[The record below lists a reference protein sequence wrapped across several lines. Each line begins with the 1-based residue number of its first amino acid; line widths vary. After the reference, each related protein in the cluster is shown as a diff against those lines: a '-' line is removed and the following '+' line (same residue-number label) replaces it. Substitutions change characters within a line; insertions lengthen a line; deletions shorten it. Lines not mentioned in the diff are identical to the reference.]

1 MKRKSPIGNLMASV
15 CATGILL
22 YVMGKTTSP
31 KIILLPFLIC
41 ALSLAGKSIAQM
53 LHKEKLV
60 VAFHK
65 CFVGGFVLFWMGF
78 LAVAGY
84 ICIRDENYGMLIFL
98 VPFLLVGCFLIKN
111 KLLGKKSKTDGSPF
125 RFANIISAGLVGIA
139 LLSGVVLLV
148 LGIQRTQWGLAFM
161 GVFFLCGGGAFVL
174 GALTVRGT
182 FDKAKIDVLGLYV
195 GIVFAVLGIG
205 FTTML
210 YQLSENAGLWI
221 LIPLLMTAAGV
232 VQVIKCLKN
241 KE

>member
-41 ALSLAGKSIAQM
+41 ALSMTGKSIAQM
-53 LHKEKLV
+53 LHKEKLAV
-60 VAFHK
+60 VFHK

-84 ICIRDENYGMLIFL
+84 ITVRDRNYSMLILL
-98 VPFLLVGCFLIKN
+98 VPFLLVGVFLIKN
-111 KLLGKKSKTDGSPF
+111 KLLGKKSQKNVEPF
-125 RFANIISAGLVGIA
+125 RFAHVISAILVSLA
-139 LLSGVVLLV
+139 LLSGMVLLI
-148 LGIQRTQWGLAFM
+148 LGIHRSQWGLAFM
-161 GVFFLCGGGAFVL
+161 GVFFLLGGGAFVL
-174 GALTVRGT
+174 GTLTVRGA
-182 FDKAKIDVLGLYV
+182 FDKAKIDVFGLYM

-205 FTTML
+205 FAAML

-221 LIPLLMTAAGV
+221 LIPLFMTAAGV

>member
-41 ALSLAGKSIAQM
+41 ALSMTGKSIAQM

-65 CFVGGFVLFWMGF
+65 CFVGGFLLFWMGF

-84 ICIRDENYGMLIFL
+84 ITVRDRNYSMLILL
-98 VPFLLVGCFLIKN
+98 VPFLLVGVFLIKN
-111 KLLGKKSKTDGSPF
+111 KLLGKKSQKNVEPF
-125 RFANIISAGLVGIA
+125 PFAHVISAILVSLA
-139 LLSGVVLLV
+139 LLSGMVLLI
-148 LGIQRTQWGLAFM
+148 LGIHRSQWGLAFM

-174 GALTVRGT
+174 GTLTMRGT
-182 FDKAKIDVLGLYV
+182 FDKAKIDVLGLYM

-205 FTTML
+205 FTVML
-210 YQLSENAGLWI
+210 YRLSETAGLWV

-232 VQVIKCLKN
+232 VQVVK
-241 KE
+241 

>member
-41 ALSLAGKSIAQM
+41 ALSMTGKSIAQM

-84 ICIRDENYGMLIFL
+84 ICIRDKNYSMLILL

-148 LGIQRTQWGLAFM
+148 LGIQVGTCFHGR
-161 GVFFLCGGGAFVL
+161 VFPLRRRCLC
-174 GALTVRGT
+174 
-182 FDKAKIDVLGLYV
+182 V
-195 GIVFAVLGIG
+195 GDTDDARHL
-205 FTTML
+205 
-210 YQLSENAGLWI
+210 
-221 LIPLLMTAAGV
+221 
-232 VQVIKCLKN
+232 
-241 KE
+241 